1 MRGGCVVRAWRRT
14 AKEGGR
20 EISSAEHMAG
30 MIHLER
36 LPHELQAIKLHRA
49 ASATEQKNTKFGA
62 QNLNQGSKIIA
73 AAAATASTITP

>member
-1 MRGGCVVRAWRRT
+1 
-14 AKEGGR
+14 
-20 EISSAEHMAG
+20 

-62 QNLNQGSKIIA
+62 PNHNQGSKIIA
-73 AAAATASTITP
+73 AAASTITP